1 MHHTG
6 LAHGSAAFLAEN
18 QASPATIPESAA
30 PESCVVRRAARRN
43 MGVPP
48 NVTKKDLR
56 APLQEWLEIPIFVLV
71 LSERSKENRA
81 HEMKGKQGV
90 AKPVDCV

>member
-1 MHHTG
+1 
-6 LAHGSAAFLAEN
+6 
-18 QASPATIPESAA
+18 
-30 PESCVVRRAARRN
+30 

-48 NVTKKDLR
+48 NVTKKDLS